1 MAVLRRLLDV
11 PDGDRRSHKKAVPR
25 LGGVAVFAGFVI
37 AVLVGLAAQRVTS
50 GAEPRSVTH
59 IAQLLGACAIL
70 FAIGL
75 ADDIVGVP
83 PVVKL
88 IGQTAAALVVQYHW
102 ALLPAITIPP
112 HETIQLGWLGVPLMV
127 LWLVGMSNAL
137 NLVDGLDGLAGGV
150 SVIALITIVAASAIL
165 HNGAAPLAAVALAG
179 ALVGFLLYNW
189 SPASIF
195 LGDSGSLVVGFLLA
209 FIAVRGSTT
218 HGSVLMILPIFA
230 LAYPL
235 LDTGLAMLRRW
246 LRGHA
251 LSRADGRHVHHQLLA
266 LGLTHRRA
274 ASLIYI
280 YAAGVATLG
289 LSVTFAPPELTIAV
303 TIVGGAILAL
313 VFLYGVRWLEYH
325 EFVEA
330 GAIFRSAGTLARGAI
345 RDSIQ
350 AHDVAKLIEKASS
363 LLEIDS
369 ILGSHAEG
377 FGFKHMQVGPS
388 NAPMPLHQGISAK
401 SHWKLEFPIVYRAD
415 YDANV
420 DEFDA
425 LVLTVWCSKAASGR
439 TASAERVSRVIA
451 AAVAD
456 WSLSVPSAVGREIH
470 KRATT
475 PAFGVTGASAD
486 DKMDGH
492 RVTVDRKRSAARMS
506 AEHQRVL

>member
-1 MAVLRRLLDV
+1 MAVLRRLLDM
-11 PDGDRRSHKKAVPR
+11 PDGDRRSHTTAVPR
-25 LGGVAVFAGFVI
+25 LGGVAVFAGFVV
-37 AVLVGLAAQRVTS
+37 ATLLGVAAQRFLS
-50 GAEPRSVTH
+50 GSEPRSLAH
-59 IAQLLGACAIL
+59 ITQLLGACAIL

-75 ADDIVGVP
+75 ADDIRGVP
-83 PVVKL
+83 PLVKL
-88 IGQTAAALVVQYHW
+88 VGQTAAALVVQYHW
-102 ALLPAITIPP
+102 RLLPAITIPP
-112 HETIQLGWLGVPLMV
+112 HVTIQLGWLGVPIMV

-150 SVIALITIVAASAIL
+150 SVIALVTVVAASAIL
-165 HNGAAPLAAVALAG
+165 HSSTAPLSAVALAG
-179 ALVGFLLYNW
+179 ALVGFLVYNW
-189 SPASIF
+189 SPATIF

-209 FIAVRGSTT
+209 FIAVRGSAA
-218 HGSVLMILPIFA
+218 HGSVLVILPIFA

-246 LRGHA
+246 LRGHP

-274 ASLIYI
+274 VSLIYV

-350 AHDVAKLIEKASS
+350 AHDVAKLIEKATS

-369 ILGSHAEG
+369 ILGSHAAG
-377 FGFKHMQVGPS
+377 FGFNHIQIGPS
-388 NAPMPLHQGISAK
+388 NAALPSHHGVSAK
-401 SHWKLEFPIVYRAD
+401 SHWKFEYPIVYRAD
-415 YDANV
+415 SDMSTE
-420 DEFDA
+420 DLDA

-456 WSLSVPSAVGREIH
+456 WSLTVPNSVGLEIH

-475 PAFGVTGASAD
+475 PAFGTVGTGVESKAD
-486 DKMDGH
+486 GN
-492 RVTVDRKRSAARMS
+492 RVTLDRKRSAARMS
-506 AEHQRVL
+506 AEHERAI